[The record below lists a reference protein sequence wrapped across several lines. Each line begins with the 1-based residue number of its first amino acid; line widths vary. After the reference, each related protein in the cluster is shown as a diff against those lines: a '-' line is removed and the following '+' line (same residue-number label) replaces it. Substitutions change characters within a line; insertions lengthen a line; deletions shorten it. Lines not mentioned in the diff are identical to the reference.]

1 MTDTEPFFTDLDV
14 PDYHARREAGFDHT
28 LVDVREDWEYAL
40 GHIPGALHIPL
51 DELAARA
58 AEIPSDKPVVVVCE
72 HGIRSLMA
80 AEYLADSGFAEVYS
94 LLGGTSA
101 WRMHRL
107 PLHG

>member
-1 MTDTEPFFTDLDV
+1 
-14 PDYHARREAGFDHT
+14 
-28 LVDVREDWEYAL
+28 
-40 GHIPGALHIPL
+40 
-51 DELAARA
+51 
-58 AEIPSDKPVVVVCE
+58 
-72 HGIRSLMA
+72 MA